1 MVRQTGSPCQYT
13 YGGTLMKIILSL
25 DLGVHVSVMSRELF
39 FNELAKRHWVKLTA
53 LTTLWH
59 KIHACSSYDE
69 SLQQALTEV
78 SDSALASGVDQYAAA
93 VIAAATAPL
102 IWRSGEHTNSG
113 RSHQII
119 QDYCI
124 ARNQDGP

>member
-1 MVRQTGSPCQYT
+1 
-13 YGGTLMKIILSL
+13 MKIILSL
-25 DLGVHVSVMSRELF
+25 DLGARVSVMSRELF

-59 KIHACSSYDE
+59 KIHSSSSYDE
-69 SLQQALTEV
+69 ALQTAWREV
-78 SDSALASGVDQYAAA
+78 SESAVASKVDQYAAA
-93 VIAAATAPL
+93 AIAAAAMPL

-113 RSHQII
+113 QYHQII

-124 ARNQDGP
+124 SRNQDGP